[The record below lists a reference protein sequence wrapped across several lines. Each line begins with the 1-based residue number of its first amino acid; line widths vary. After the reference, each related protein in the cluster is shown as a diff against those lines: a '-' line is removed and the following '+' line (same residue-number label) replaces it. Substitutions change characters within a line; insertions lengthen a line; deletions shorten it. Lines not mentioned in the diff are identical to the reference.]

1 MLMTLG
7 LLGLTCGYLILL
19 YHPYELL
26 FRWKVTFGEGGETFE
41 LWRKPEV
48 DLYVKIYL
56 FNVTNR
62 DEYLNGEDTKLRF
75 QEVGPYVYK

>member
-1 MLMTLG
+1 MILG
-7 LLGLTCGYLILL
+7 LLGLICGCLIFLCN
-19 YHPYELL
+19 PYELI
-26 FRWKVTFGEGGETFE
+26 FKWKVVFGEGGETFE

-62 DEYLNGEDTKLRF
+62 DEYLSGEESKLRF

>member
-1 MLMTLG
+1 
-7 LLGLTCGYLILL
+7 
-19 YHPYELL
+19 
-26 FRWKVTFGEGGETFE
+26 VVFGEGGETFE

-62 DEYLNGEDTKLRF
+62 DEYLSGEESKLRF